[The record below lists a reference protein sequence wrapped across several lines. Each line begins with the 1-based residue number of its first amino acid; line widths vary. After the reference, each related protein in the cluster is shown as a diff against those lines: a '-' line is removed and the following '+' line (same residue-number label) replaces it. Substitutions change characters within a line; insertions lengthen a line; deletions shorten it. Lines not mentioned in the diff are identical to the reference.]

1 MTLADFQV
9 SYRDNVVIASLTGE
23 IDMSNATDL
32 RNALTE
38 AMPNDALGMVLDLTS
53 VDYVDSAG
61 IHLLYRLG
69 EALRDRGQTFRVVI
83 PPDSPAS
90 DALRLAGIKRHV
102 DVVEQ
107 VDDGVTA
114 VAGAAP
120 TDR

>member
-9 SYRDNVVIASLTGE
+9 SYRASVVIASLTGE

-69 EALRDRGQTFRVVI
+69 EALRDRGQTLRVVI
-83 PPDSPAS
+83 PPHSPAS

-107 VDDGVTA
+107 VDEGVTA